1 MKHIIHNWDEE
12 RTLTMLK
19 NYHQAMT
26 ENDLL
31 KEMLMLTDNRPSS
44 SKWLDLTGSN
54 AKKLVFLGSSD
65 RSLVGH
71 EAIAI

>member
-1 MKHIIHNWDEE
+1 MKHIIHDWDRE
-12 RTLTMLK
+12 RTLTILK

-44 SKWLDLTGSN
+44 SKWLDLT
-54 AKKLVFLGSSD
+54 LFLMTDG
-65 RSLVGH
+65 RQPAGTKC
-71 EAIAI
+71 